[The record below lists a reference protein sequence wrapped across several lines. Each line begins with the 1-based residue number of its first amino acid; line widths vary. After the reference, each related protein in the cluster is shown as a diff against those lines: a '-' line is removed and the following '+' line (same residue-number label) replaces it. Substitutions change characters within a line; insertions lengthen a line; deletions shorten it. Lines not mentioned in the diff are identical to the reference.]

1 MKCSKILALIFAF
14 VLVLAGTSHANWL
27 DDWYQ
32 NAMTSSSGIDYF
44 KGQKRGYAT
53 FGSFS
58 MRLPLRTDYLF
69 SIEKP
74 HLKVGCGGIDL
85 FMGGFSFL
93 NADYLVQ
100 KVQAMLQAA
109 PFIAFDIALQTLF
122 PEGSEI
128 LKKAESIVDMLNQI
142 QLSECGIYVPKAVV
156 DLAKDPTS
164 FFKSQGEENAKIA
177 QEKGY
182 SDIWHKFWNKYVHVT
197 DSDVSVEGVST
208 DDVLK
213 GLPLQLQNWL
223 KSGTTQGFVE
233 YLAKN
238 GIIDSQVAEIF
249 RAYIGDIYY
258 SSNND
263 KTLFNVV
270 YKEGCKEAHV
280 KDIFQKGT
288 IYRIPLGQN
297 TCVYENAQEITQKVE
312 QALIQSYNTIM
323 NKGQLPEECV
333 NLIKVSPEPLYLVI
347 KEAVLIQDESFLYAI
362 APSVSKSLIYA
373 GLLDLTKK
381 MRSIVREIDS
391 RIKQKTVAV
400 AEGETIRQYTFDK
413 KEKLEKALNEFEVQ
427 VRGYYA
433 NTIEELQKSVN
444 QSMAVMEFNNVVK
457 KKFRYYKTS
466 PVNLR

>member
-14 VLVLAGTSHANWL
+14 VLVLAGTSYANWL

-32 NAMTSSSGIDYF
+32 NVMTSSSGVDYF

-128 LKKAESIVDMLNQI
+128 LKKAESIVDVLNQI
-142 QLSECGIYVPKAVV
+142 QLSECGIYMPKAVV
-156 DLAKDPTS
+156 DLAKNPGA

-182 SDIWHKFWNKYVHVT
+182 SDIWHKFWNKYVHIT
-197 DSDVSVEGVST
+197 DSDVSIEGTST

-213 GLPLQLQNWL
+213 GLPQLLKDWL
-223 KSGTTQGFVE
+223 KNGAGRGFVE
-233 YLAKN
+233 YLALN
-238 GIIDSQVAEIF
+238 GNVDSQVAEIF

-297 TCVYENAQEITQKVE
+297 TCLYENAQEITQKVE

-333 NLIKVSPEPLYLVI
+333 NLIKVSPEPLYLFI
-347 KEAVLIQDESFLYAI
+347 KDAVLIQDESFLYAI
-362 APSVSKSLIYA
+362 APDVSKSLIYA

-433 NTIEELQKSVN
+433 NTIKELQKSVE
-444 QSMAVMEFNNVVK
+444 QSMAVMEFNNIVK
-457 KKFRYYKTS
+457 KKFRYYRTS
-466 PVNLR
+466 SVNLR